1 MQKMRQRTARRRA
14 AAGSAARAARA
25 AAAVLLGGLAAF
37 AAAAAAP
44 RAARA
49 QSGSLATTF
58 AGAHGQHG
66 TMFDLTASRDL
77 TVTGFA
83 VHTATANDY
92 RIRVYWKVG
101 SYAGF
106 ESQNGAWTLLGQQ
119 HVTGLGQ
126 GAETAVGVGGLGLLA
141 GQTYGLYVV
150 NGDSVDAKSGRENL
164 IHSDTLEAFAN
175 ADLSLTPGVGVD
187 FGTNGFNGST
197 VSPRTWNGRVH
208 YESGLGRATTLAV
221 AVPEPGTAAL
231 LAPAGFAAL
240 LGASASAAARRRRRA
255 GS

>member
-14 AAGSAARAARA
+14 AAGSAARAA
-25 AAAVLLGGLAAF
+25 AVLLGGLTAF

-49 QSGSLATTF
+49 QSGSLVTTF
-58 AGAHGQHG
+58 AGAHGEHG

-92 RIRVYWKVG
+92 RIRVYWKLG

-150 NGDSVDAKSGRENL
+150 NGDSVDARSGRENL
-164 IHSDTLEAFAN
+164 LHSDALEAFAN
-175 ADLSLTPGVGVD
+175 ADLSFAPGVGVGY
-187 FGTNGFNGST
+187 GTNGFNGST